1 MKYIFAGDRKLS
13 VEILD
18 FMVKREYRPLGL
30 IINSNNGS
38 HSNEL
43 INISQLEK
51 NNIFDQKVLS
61 EQKNID
67 FFVDLEVDYIIC
79 IHFPF
84 MISKTILDLP
94 KIGVLN
100 LHPSYLPYNKGWHTP
115 TWTILN
121 HTICGA
127 TFHFM
132 SEKLDEGDIIH
143 QKKMKVLDNDTADS
157 LYKRILTLE
166 FEVFC
171 EAFDSIISLRPNR
184 NKQKNNGSSHKKSDL
199 FEINE
204 LDLSINVN
212 IKNLLNKLR
221 ALTTNDIKEAAYF
234 KKNGS
239 KYAVLIDIKKINEK

>member
-13 VEILD
+13 AEILD
-18 FMVKREYRPLGL
+18 FMVKRGYNPLAL

-43 INISQLEK
+43 INISQLAK
-51 NNIFDQKVLS
+51 NNIFDQEVLS
-61 EQKNID
+61 EQKIID
-67 FFVDLEVDYIIC
+67 SFFDLDIDYIIC
-79 IHFPF
+79 IHFPV
-84 MISKTILDLP
+84 MIPKIILDLP

-100 LHPSYLPYNKGWHTP
+100 LHPAYLPYNKGWHTP

-121 HTICGA
+121 NTICGA
-127 TFHFM
+127 TLHFM

-143 QKKMKVLDNDTADS
+143 QKKMKVLDNDTANS
-157 LYKRILTLE
+157 LYKRILALE

-171 EAFDSIISLRPNR
+171 ESFDSIISLRLNR

-204 LDLSINVN
+204 IDLSKNVN
-212 IKNLLNKLR
+212 IENLLNKLR

-239 KYAVLIDIKKINEK
+239 KYAVQIDIKKINE

>member
-1 MKYIFAGDRKLS
+1 MRYIFAGDRKLS
-13 VEILD
+13 VEILE
-18 FMVKREYRPLGL
+18 FMVKREYHPLGL

-51 NNIFDQKVLS
+51 NNIFDQEVLS
-61 EQKNID
+61 EKKID
-67 FFVDLEVDYIIC
+67 SFVDLEIDYIIC

-84 MISKTILDLP
+84 MIPKTILDLP

-121 HTICGA
+121 DTICGA
-127 TFHFM
+127 TLHFM

-143 QKKMKVLDNDTADS
+143 QKKMKVLDNDTANS
-157 LYKRILTLE
+157 LYKRILALE

-199 FEINE
+199 FEINQI
-204 LDLSINVN
+204 DLSQDIN
-212 IKNLLNKLR
+212 IEKFLNKLR
-221 ALTTNDIKEAAYF
+221 ALTTNDINEAVYF
-234 KKNGS
+234 KKNES
-239 KYAVLIDIKKINEK
+239 KYAVHIDIKKINE